1 MKKRLLAAAIG
12 LLPILA
18 PAQETETYDKD
29 GTSVPAR
36 VYFKDGK
43 LHFASKNEK
52 FHLWFDNR
60 IYIDGSYYAPTS
72 DITGLS
78 SKPNKDLEED
88 DGIFRFNNGVS
99 IRRARFALKAELYNW
114 FATSTLPTTKSKSRT
129 CSWDTGSTTT
139 SRYRQGT
146 SRNP

>member
-1 MKKRLLAAAIG
+1 MKKLLLATAIG

-114 FATSTLPTTKSKSRT
+114 FAEFDLDFAYNEVEIK
-129 CSWDTGSTTT
+129 DMFLG
-139 SRYRQGT
+139 YRF
-146 SRNP
+146 NDHI